1 MENARIQTLKFTF
14 ITKTSV
20 FPSAENAGAK
30 SQKRTLNG
38 KILG

>member
-1 MENARIQTLKFTF
+1 MENAKIQTLKYTY
-14 ITKTSV
+14 ITKTSA

-38 KILG
+38 KMLR